1 MLYPNDLPKFEFEV
15 IDKIK
20 RNLCSKGFD
29 KTKKYLFQRLQLTTI
44 NYIHSTELLSVH
56 PYK

>member
-29 KTKKYLFQRLQLTTI
+29 KAKKFRKTILNIKKEGYLTSRR
-44 NYIHSTELLSVH
+44 
-56 PYK
+56 